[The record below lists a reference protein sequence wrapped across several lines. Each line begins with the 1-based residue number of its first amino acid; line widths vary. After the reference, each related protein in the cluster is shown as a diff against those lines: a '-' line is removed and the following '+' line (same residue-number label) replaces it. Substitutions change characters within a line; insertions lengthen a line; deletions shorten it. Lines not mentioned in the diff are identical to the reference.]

1 MLYNSNMPEGQRAR
15 ECTRRAAAEI
25 ERLEQETQVEVNY
38 VISRQLP
45 EGGPAGAWALDAHC
59 MHAGLPAWDGRGAI
73 DEKGGKDGAGVAP
86 RRPFKSSSKPKQE
99 YPAKPRTQ
107 SEECTGCFF
116 TLGYDAVVFGCGHA
130 VRARETAVVLK
141 SKPAPLTFRGAWQF
155 CNRAECVSSTVQIC
169 PECKLAIASRKKLFG
184 LQAGKDLA
192 SSYDDTSLSK
202 KKRLKKPQKGA
213 VDAKAEQGP
222 QLPPG
227 VTEKKVR
234 DMETKLEA
242 LGFTDKA
249 AITAMMQRHNY
260 VFDKVL
266 DALEGVQEDTDLS
279 FEVGQDDISDSDAS
293 DDDRHRARTL
303 RSKSKK
309 VYTFEI
315 EPASDDEVDE
325 EDETNAHERAL
336 ERQMT
341 TEALQQKESISEAA
355 SDAMFARS
363 VDHAEQAKR
372 MLASVAVK
380 RMTASTDAALTKQ
393 VSAVLAG
400 LESSTSKLDGLKA
413 EIVQTMAL
421 LKQTATTM
429 SDKERQERI
438 ERLGQLQTELESETG
453 AAKNEMA
460 LSELAM
466 EGLTLIKALPEK
478 EAETLMLSL
487 MFGKTPLSRALVQ
500 HTGHW
505 YAHEKLKRRRTD
517 LSLDISSVQDR
528 SRSVS
533 PSSSRTSIRS
543 FSLPPTARSDQVE
556 KELAEGKKEVDPFE
570 SLDGL
575 KQNEIR
581 EFVDWLVQQCE
592 DLDLEEEAAAA
603 AAREEQMLQAAEA
616 AAAALANA
624 EAAKKAQ
631 RDQAPPPKE
640 KKRGMFGGMFASKKQ
655 PDKKEETTKDGQKKG
670 FFGSIFSSKVDV
682 KVEKEKE
689 PDMPEDAA
697 KALAEIAEAQKL
709 RGKPGYEAILMQI
722 GLKCSEALQPYITQ
736 FEGHSNAEKLQ
747 ESLKEGVKLAGQTFR
762 AARESLLTTAEEGIR
777 SCSEHEA
784 QGELQEASKEA
795 DRAMRAYE
803 SLGMMMEASVC
814 SKKKDVLQLRA
825 RAQPY
830 IKDGMHKIAESLFR
844 IAIPALEEAR
854 RVLTDAPRNIQVEI
868 SDVFQEVDARLTEC
882 RDKLKH
888 LAKCGPRYWRKAQ
901 KFHGENTP
909 EAQCKAS
916 VLYKHA
922 ANAFNN
928 VQEVRAEQ
936 EARRLQQLTAE
947 NVMKLAI
954 KKCAHLEIMDQFDE
968 SISLYDWL
976 KAWLEHWFVAPLSSP
991 ISLFITR
998 PWCCTFCMRVHAL
1011 ISSKTHQLDQMLTF
1025 FIPDLFTP

>member
-1 MLYNSNMPEGQRAR
+1 MG
-15 ECTRRAAAEI
+15 
-25 ERLEQETQVEVNY
+25 
-38 VISRQLP
+38 
-45 EGGPAGAWALDAHC
+45 H
-59 MHAGLPAWDGRGAI
+59 
-73 DEKGGKDGAGVAP
+73 
-86 RRPFKSSSKPKQE
+86 
-99 YPAKPRTQ
+99 
-107 SEECTGCFF
+107 
-116 TLGYDAVVFGCGHA
+116 DAVVFGCGHA
-130 VRARETAVVLK
+130 VRARETAVALK
-141 SKPAPLTFRGAWQF
+141 NNSAPLTLRGKWQF
-155 CNRAECVSSTVQIC
+155 CNRAECVSSTVQNC
-169 PECKLAIASRKKLFG
+169 PECKLAITSRKKLFG
-184 LQAGKDLA
+184 LQAGMDLA
-192 SSYDDTSLSK
+192 SSFGNMSLS

-222 QLPPG
+222 KLPPG

-249 AITAMMQRHNY
+249 AITAMMQRHSY

-266 DALEGVQEDTDLS
+266 DALEGVEEDLDLS

-315 EPASDDEVDE
+315 ELASDDEDDE
-325 EDETNAHERAL
+325 EDENNAHEQAL

-341 TEALQQKESISEAA
+341 TEALQQLENISKAA
-355 SDAMFARS
+355 RDAMLARS
-363 VDHAEQAKR
+363 VDHAEQAKS

-380 RMTASTDAALTKQ
+380 RMTASRDAALTKQ
-393 VSAVLAG
+393 VSAVLAV

-453 AAKNEMA
+453 AAKNEMC
-460 LSELAM
+460 LSELAI

-478 EAETLMLSL
+478 EAETLMFSL
-487 MFGKTPLSRALVQ
+487 IFGKTPLSRALVQ

-505 YAHEKLKRRRTD
+505 YEHEKLRRGRTD
-517 LSLDISSVQDR
+517 LSLDISSVQDQ

-533 PSSSRTSIRS
+533 PSSTRTSIRS
-543 FSLPPTARSDQVE
+543 FSLPPTSRSEKDLAEDE
-556 KELAEGKKEVDPFE
+556 KEGDPFE

-575 KQNEIR
+575 KQKEIR
-581 EFVDWLVQQCE
+581 ELVDWLVQQCE
-592 DLDLEEEAAAA
+592 DLDLEEKAAAA

-616 AAAALANA
+616 ATAALANA
-624 EAAKKAQ
+624 EAAKKAL
-631 RDQAPPPKE
+631 REQAPPPKE

-655 PDKKEETTKDGQKKG
+655 PEKKEETPKDGEKKG
-670 FFGSIFSSKVDV
+670 FFGSIFSPKVEV
-682 KVEKEKE
+682 RLEKEKE

-709 RGKPGYEAILMQI
+709 RGKPGYEATLMQV
-722 GLKCSEALQPYITQ
+722 GLKCSEALEPYITQ
-736 FEGHSNAEKLQ
+736 FEGHRNAEKIQ

-762 AARESLLTTAEEGIR
+762 AAREALLTTAEESIR
-777 SCSEHEA
+777 SCGEHEA

-795 DRAMRAYE
+795 ERAMRVYE
-803 SLGMMMEASVC
+803 SLGMVMEASVC

-830 IKDGMHKIAESLFR
+830 IKDGMHQIAESQFR
-844 IAIPALEEAR
+844 TAIPALEEAR
-854 RVLTDAPRNIQVEI
+854 RVLTEAPRDIQVEI
-868 SDVFQEVDARLTEC
+868 RDVLQEVDTRLTEC
-882 RDKLKH
+882 RDKLTQ
-888 LAKCGPRYWRKAQ
+888 LAKFGPRYWRKAQ
-901 KFHGENTP
+901 KFHREDTP

-916 VLYKHA
+916 VLYNHA

-928 VQEVRAEQ
+928 VQEVRAEE
-936 EARRLQQLTAE
+936 EARRLQHLTAE
-947 NVMKLAI
+947 NVMKLAV

-998 PWCCTFCMRVHAL
+998 PSCCTFSIRAHAL
-1011 ISSKTHQLDQMLTF
+1011 TSSKHSNSTRC
-1025 FIPDLFTP
+1025 